1 MSELIVKKLNAS
13 NKLPLKSFT
22 AGSEYVLI
30 PGPQGEPG
38 PEGASAY
45 DVAVANGF
53 KGSETEWLATLKG
66 ERGVD
71 GKIGKDG
78 FSPIAI
84 VESNADGALVTIQDA
99 NGTTKA
105 QLTNGPQGIAGPA
118 GATGPQ
124 GPKGDKGDTGDKG
137 PQGPIGPQGI
147 QGIQGEPGPQGPA
160 GEKGDVPVIIASAGS
175 SIDVVG
181 TPTVTAT
188 TDGATTTFTFNHL
201 KGAAGA
207 EGPQGQQGATGPQGP
222 QGDIGPAG
230 PAGDSGVYIGTTP
243 PDSAN
248 VWINP
253 EEINTDSFTTI
264 EQVQALINASLVE
277 VENGSY

>member
-1 MSELIVKKLNAS
+1 MSELILKKLNTS
-13 NKLPLKSFT
+13 GQLPVKTFT
-22 AGSEYVLI
+22 AGSDFVPI
-30 PGPQGEPG
+30 PGPQGEVG

-45 DVAVANGF
+45 EVAVANGF
-53 KGSETEWLATLKG
+53 KGSETEWLASLKG

-105 QLTNGPQGIAGPA
+105 QLTHGPQGATGPV

-124 GPKGDKGDTGDKG
+124 GPKGDKGDKG

-160 GEKGDVPVIIASAGS
+160 GEKGEIPVIIASAGS

-188 TDGATTTFTFNHL
+188 TDGTTTTFTFNYL
-201 KGAAGA
+201 KGAAGVA
-207 EGPQGQQGATGPQGP
+207 GVEGPQGQQGAQGPQGP

-230 PAGDSGVYIGTTP
+230 PAGDPGVYIGTTP
-243 PDSAN
+243 PDSAS

-253 EEINTDSFTTI
+253 EATDTDSFTTI
-264 EQVQALINASLVE
+264 EQVQALIDASILE